1 MEYSVDMAV
10 PIRLSKNHLGL
21 WKVFF
26 PTLLIVV
33 HIFVSSVWL
42 YISISSKLYFLF
54 LPYAA
59 IVFVHFFMAKILRYY
74 KLKEVYLAE
83 VEKELLVI
91 DLATSK
97 KISINLDDITKVKM
111 SFGVVEIETQ
121 HEEKIY
127 TLPYS
132 KWEFNYLKA
141 VTGL

>member
-1 MEYSVDMAV
+1 MGYLAETSNLMK
-10 PIRLSKNHLGL
+10 ISKSNLKL
-21 WKVFF
+21 WMVYF
-26 PTLLIVV
+26 PTLLIIA
-33 HIFVSSVWL
+33 HIFVGSVWL

-54 LPYAA
+54 LPYAVIA
-59 IVFVHFFMAKILRYY
+59 FVHFFMAKILRYY

-83 VEKELLVI
+83 AERKLVVI
-91 DLATSK
+91 NLATTK

-121 HEEKIY
+121 YKEKIY

-141 VTGL
+141 VAGL